1 VKVGILSPAWFP
13 VPPTGYGGI
22 ELVVSLLADGLVEL
36 GHEVTLFAS
45 GDSTTLAELD
55 AVFDEAPSEQIGHT
69 FWELDHAINCFE
81 RHAEFDL
88 IHDHTG
94 LLGLALGS
102 LFPTTIIHTVHGPL
116 TGPPGRLYERI
127 SRLVRHPCLVSL
139 SLAQR
144 RPYPDLPWLANVPN
158 AIDVDAYPFDGRDN
172 SGGDYLLFLGR
183 MSPDKGADHAIKIAQ
198 HVALPLKLAGKL
210 AEPGEHA
217 YFKQHVQPHLSADI
231 EFVGEVGHDDKIK
244 LLQNAAATLFP
255 IDWEEPFGLV
265 MVESMACGIPVI
277 ASRRGSVPEVID
289 DGITGVIVDDW
300 SAVDGALDQAMHL
313 DPHAMRSA
321 VEQRFSP
328 AGMVADYIAAYERA
342 LADCS

>member
-1 VKVGILSPAWFP
+1 MRIGILSPAWFP
-13 VPPTGYGGI
+13 VPPEGYGGI
-22 ELVVSLLADGLVEL
+22 ELVVSLLADGLVEV

-69 FWELDHAINCFE
+69 FWELHHAINCFE
-81 RHAEFDL
+81 RHPEFDL

-102 LFPTTIIHTVHGPL
+102 LFPTPIIHTVHGPL
-116 TGPPGRLYERI
+116 TGPPGRLYERV
-127 SRLVRHPCLVSL
+127 SRLARRPCLVSL

-158 AIDVDAYPFDGRDN
+158 AIDIEAYPFEGPQRKN
-172 SGGDYLLFLGR
+172 GHYLLFLGR
-183 MSPDKGADHAIKIAQ
+183 MSPDKGADRAIKIAQ
-198 HVALPLKLAGKL
+198 RVAMPLKLAGKL
-210 AEPGEHA
+210 AEPGEQT
-217 YFKQHVQPHLSADI
+217 YFKEHVQPHLSADI
-231 EFVGEVGHDDKIK
+231 EFVGEVGHADKIK

-265 MVESMACGIPVI
+265 MVESMACGTPVI

-289 DGITGVIVDDW
+289 DGVTGIIVNDW

-313 DPHAMRSA
+313 DPRAMRSA

-328 AGMVADYIAAYERA
+328 AGMVADYIAAYEYA
-342 LADCS
+342 LSNRR